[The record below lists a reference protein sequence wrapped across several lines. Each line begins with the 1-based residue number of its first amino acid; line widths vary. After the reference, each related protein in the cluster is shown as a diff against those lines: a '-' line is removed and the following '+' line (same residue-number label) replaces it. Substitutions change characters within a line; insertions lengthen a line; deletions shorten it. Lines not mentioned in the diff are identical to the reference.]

1 MTMQYLAQTM
11 TEQDHPGRTIGFILA
26 KFVTLFLIVWGIY
39 RGVRKK
45 PKRHAPHSTPQQ
57 YAPPYGAPY
66 PPHAAGPW
74 GPPNP
79 NGPWGSPQTPYAPPQ
94 PPYAPPGQHGQHL
107 AWPTHPPQQPPLT
120 NYYR

>member
-1 MTMQYLAQTM
+1 MQYLAQTA
-11 TEQDHPGRTIGFILA
+11 TEQDHPFRIVGFVLA

-66 PPHAAGPW
+66 PPHAAGVW

-79 NGPWGSPQTPYAPPQ
+79 HAAWGSPQ
-94 PPYAPPGQHGQHL
+94 PPYVQPGQGP
-107 AWPTHPPQQPPLT
+107 AWPTHPPQQPPPT